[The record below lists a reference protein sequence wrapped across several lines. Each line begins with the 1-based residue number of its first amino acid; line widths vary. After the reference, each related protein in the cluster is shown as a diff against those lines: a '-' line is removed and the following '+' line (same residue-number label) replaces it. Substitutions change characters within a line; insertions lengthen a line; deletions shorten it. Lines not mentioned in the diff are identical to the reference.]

1 MPFAAMVARH
11 FCCAL
16 SLKSGLHKHRE
27 TDLLSSH
34 TPFPI
39 KVLTVAQTIGVRRK
53 PVNTLSPP
61 ERL

>member
-27 TDLLSSH
+27 TDLLSS
-34 TPFPI
+34 FPI